1 MEGVNRVLW
10 HRCRCGTMI
19 PQGVAQCVKCA
30 AGESSTMSRHQEYN
44 LYRRDQ
50 RKAGFYI
57 SREWRLTRDAAL
69 RMYDHLDIYALIVQ
83 RRIVTA
89 DMVHHIVEIEE
100 DWDRRLDMSNL
111 LPLSNGNHGIISAL
125 YAKDERTKRETQQL
139 LFRLIAAYKEGQ
151 GGV

>member
-1 MEGVNRVLW
+1 
-10 HRCRCGTMI
+10 
-19 PQGVAQCVKCA
+19 
-30 AGESSTMSRHQEYN
+30 MSRHQEYN

-125 YAKDERTKRETQQL
+125 YAKDERTKRETQQQ